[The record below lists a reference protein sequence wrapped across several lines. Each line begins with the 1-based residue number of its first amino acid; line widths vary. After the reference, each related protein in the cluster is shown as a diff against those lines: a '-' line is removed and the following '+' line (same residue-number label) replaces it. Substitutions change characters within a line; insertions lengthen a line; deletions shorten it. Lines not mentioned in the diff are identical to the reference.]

1 MAQVKFVYTD
11 SVKFTALTEKDAGTL
26 YFLSDSRQLF
36 KGAERFGGGVYKAV
50 TAFPAIAEAER
61 NTLYVN
67 TATGEVQFFDGTAM
81 VTVVKPLATA
91 VSGAGDDAHT
101 VTSKALVDYVADQI
115 KNLNTGALADRVTS
129 VEGRMTTAEGKITAA
144 EKAIADNKAA
154 ADKAIETANAEIA
167 KKANDADLAAVAK
180 SGKAADVAVADEA
193 GKIEATDVEGAL
205 AEIVGKIEDAEAA
218 GAVTVETATDPAQ
231 AGVYVIKQN
240 GKEVGRVNIP
250 KDMVATAGE
259 IVKENATG
267 DAGTF
272 IKLTIANG
280 EPFYIDV
287 KDLIEYNAVESS
299 DEITLTDTNHVI
311 KAEIKAVS
319 GAKLTDGT
327 VAKTKLDK
335 AVQASLDKADTAIQ
349 SLDSVVAKATTIAG
363 VDLQDSIT
371 ADELRTALNVADGAE
386 VNQNAISN
394 VKVGEV
400 TVAADSKTDTVEIAA
415 GEGIAVTADAATK
428 KVTVATTGLAT
439 DEAVKKVAAD
449 LADEV
454 SRAKEAEAAN
464 KTAAATAQAAADKAN
479 KDLAAEVER
488 AEAAE
493 QANATAAAEAKAA
506 ATQALTDAK
515 AYTDSALT
523 WGSL

>member
-1 MAQVKFVYTD
+1 MALVKFVYTD
-11 SVKFTALTEKDAGTL
+11 AVKFAALAEKDAGTL
-26 YFLSDSRQLF
+26 YFVQDERAIYR
-36 KGAERFGGGVYKAV
+36 GAERFGGGVYKAV
-50 TAFPAIAEAER
+50 TAFPAVAEAER

-67 TATGEVQFFDGTAM
+67 TITGEVQFFDGAAM
-81 VTVVKPLATA
+81 ITVVKPLATT
-91 VSGAGDDAHT
+91 VSGAGDDVHT

-115 KNLNTGALADRVTS
+115 KNLNTGALADRVTA
-129 VEGRMTTAEGKITAA
+129 VEGRVTTAEGKITAA
-144 EKAIADNKAA
+144 EKAITDNKAA
-154 ADKAIETANAEIA
+154 ADKAFEAANAEIA

-180 SGKAADVAVADEA
+180 SGKAADVAIADEA
-193 GKIEATDVEGAL
+193 GKLDATDVEAAI
-205 AEIVGKIEDAEAA
+205 AEIVGKVEAVQEA

-259 IVKENATG
+259 IVKQNAAG
-267 DAGTF
+267 EAGTF

-287 KDLIEYNAVESS
+287 KDLIEYNSVESS

-319 GAKLTDGT
+319 GTKLTDGT
-327 VAKTKLDK
+327 VAKAKLDK
-335 AVQASLDKADTAIQ
+335 AVQTSLDKADSAIQ
-349 SLDSVVAKATTIAG
+349 SLDSVVAKTTTIAG
-363 VDLQDSIT
+363 VDLQDNIT

-386 VNQNAISN
+386 VNQNAVSN
-394 VKVGEV
+394 IKVGEV
-400 TVAADSKTDTVEIAA
+400 TVAADSKTDTIEITA

-439 DEAVKKVAAD
+439 DEAVKKVASD
-449 LADEV
+449 LADEIA
-454 SRAKEAEAAN
+454 RAKEAEGLN

-506 ATQALTDAK
+506 AAQALTDAK
-515 AYTDSALT
+515 KYTDSALT